1 MENNNKWTNRTNG
14 RVPESV
20 FNAQFIGKN
29 CSGDQCGAI
38 FVGLKEM
45 FNCKAVTL
53 PVGINKATVRC
64 IMIEFQKKGL
74 EMTFECDNKQKY
86 NYILLFI
93 TFIIL
98 LIYNNLKLQM
108 LLYLFQRR
116 WSLLNL

>member
-14 RVPESV
+14 RIPESV

-86 NYILLFI
+86 YILLFI
-93 TFIIL
+93 TFMIL
-98 LIYNNLKLQM
+98 LIYNNSKLQM